1 MRHQF
6 ETIFFSQVNFIK
18 ATLPL
23 FRTQHTGH
31 IIILTSTGG
40 HIGTPGM
47 SAYAASVWA
56 LEGYCDSLA
65 YEIAPFNIKVTI
77 VQPNQETQSLT
88 NHLIFAPPIPAYAHD
103 FNPAPNL
110 RDMLSNVL
118 NTHPDTVMPSMPE
131 SVGSPAS
138 VDSSSLEPELGQGDI
153 IYRYPK
159 LPPGAADRLVM
170 ETVHALAAIGGH
182 ENPPS
187 RHIVGYEGSTAVKE
201 KLKTVTEELEDFVDA
216 SLAVDIFESELKQE
230 AREGRTREGTPR
242 VSDDMQE

>member
-118 NTHPDTVMPSMPE
+118 NTHPDTVMPSMPRMRI
-131 SVGSPAS
+131 SLTTTPAK
-138 VDSSSLEPELGQGDI
+138 P
-153 IYRYPK
+153 
-159 LPPGAADRLVM
+159 
-170 ETVHALAAIGGH
+170 
-182 ENPPS
+182 
-187 RHIVGYEGSTAVKE
+187 
-201 KLKTVTEELEDFVDA
+201 
-216 SLAVDIFESELKQE
+216 
-230 AREGRTREGTPR
+230 
-242 VSDDMQE
+242 